1 MSKLSCMSNIGFGL
15 TLTYLAILLGLAVG
29 WVMNVVSIVHTLSD
43 PITGMFIARLVGT
56 VVFPLGGILGY
67 F

>member
-1 MSKLSCMSNIGFGL
+1 MSSRVSEVGAIALLCYI
-15 TLTYLAILLGLAVG
+15 AILIGLVIG
-29 WVMNVVSIVHTLSD
+29 WVMNIVGIAHTLSD

-56 VVFPLGGILGY
+56 VVFPLGGVLGY

>member
-1 MSKLSCMSNIGFGL
+1 MSNRLENVTFGIG
-15 TLTYLAILLGLAVG
+15 LTYLVVILGLTIG
-29 WVMNVVSIVHTLSD
+29 WVMNVVSIVHALSD

-56 VVFPLGGILGY
+56 IVFPLGGILGY

>member
-1 MSKLSCMSNIGFGL
+1 MSRASEVGAIALLVYLAVLFGL
-15 TLTYLAILLGLAVG
+15 VVG
-29 WVMNVVSIVHTLSD
+29 WVMNIIGIIHTLSD

-56 VVFPLGGILGY
+56 VVFPLGGVLGY

>member
-1 MSKLSCMSNIGFGL
+1 MGVRYSNIGLGL
-15 TLTYLAILLGLAVG
+15 TLTYLAVLLGLLVG
-29 WVMNVVSIVHTLSD
+29 WIMNIVAIIGSMGD
-43 PITGMFIARLVGT
+43 AITGMFIARLVGT

>member
-1 MSKLSCMSNIGFGL
+1 MSSRVSEVGAIAGL
-15 TLTYLAILLGLAVG
+15 VYLAVLIGLVVG
-29 WVMNVVSIVHTLSD
+29 WIMNIFGIIHTLSD

>member
-1 MSKLSCMSNIGFGL
+1 MSNRLENVTFGIG
-15 TLTYLAILLGLAVG
+15 LTYLVVILGLIIG
-29 WVMNVVSIVHTLSD
+29 WVMNIVSIVHTLSD

>member
-1 MSKLSCMSNIGFGL
+1 MSNRMSDAGAIAVL
-15 TLTYLAILLGLAVG
+15 VYLAILLGLVVG
-29 WVMNVVSIVHTLSD
+29 WVMNIFSIVHALSD

-56 VVFPLGGILGY
+56 VVFPLGGVLGY

>member
-1 MSKLSCMSNIGFGL
+1 MSIRGSDVGWVAILV
-15 TLTYLAILLGLAVG
+15 YLGILLGLVVG
-29 WVMNVVSIVHTLSD
+29 WIANIVGIVHTIGD
-43 PITGMFIARLVGT
+43 PITGLFIARLVGT

>member
-1 MSKLSCMSNIGFGL
+1 MSSRVSEVGAIALLCYI
-15 TLTYLAILLGLAVG
+15 AILIGLVIG
-29 WVMNVVSIVHTLSD
+29 WVMNIVGIVHTLSD

-56 VVFPLGGILGY
+56 VVFPLGGVLGY